1 MQQDALQRLR
11 FEKATGDIYFDG
23 ELFTGQVIY
32 TGMLDELFNYSNGE
46 LPYRSLQ
53 FVLETLDKEEYRAMI
68 TQRTYIEEPTLTVE
82 ELSLIHI

>member
-1 MQQDALQRLR
+1 MQLQQDALQRLR

-53 FVLETLDKEEYRAMI
+53 FVLETLDEEGIPAGDYGELP
-68 TQRTYIEEPTLTVE
+68 QRGGIYTDHRV
-82 ELSLIHI
+82 